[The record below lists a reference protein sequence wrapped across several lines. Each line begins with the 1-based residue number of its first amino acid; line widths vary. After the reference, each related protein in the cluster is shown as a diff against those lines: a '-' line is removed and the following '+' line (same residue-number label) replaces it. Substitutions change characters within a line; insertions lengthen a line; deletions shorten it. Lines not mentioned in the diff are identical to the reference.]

1 MLNNPIFV
9 SVLIIT
15 YNYGQELLRALDALA
30 NQTYQ
35 NFEIIIVDDAS
46 TDNTCS
52 MVNDYINAHNT
63 LKIRLIRH
71 ETNQG
76 IIAAR
81 NTALQYAT
89 GDYLYIHD
97 ADDWMEPICLEYLV
111 KAAQETD
118 ADRVIGEFQDVDT
131 SNHILQVRNIAEP
144 SSKWFHTMHD
154 ACLYKHSIV
163 QRNHIQYID
172 GVWDD
177 IGFNFQFSIYSHN
190 IAYVHQPLFNYYV
203 NTQSTSGAKS
213 LASQALDISK
223 FHNLLELVNRHKSLI
238 EPNEWILEEYHLI
251 KYYFFS
257 ILHEGR
263 YAPLHL
269 FLKRYALTH
278 EEMKTHIPAY
288 QKNANIHFFQEN
300 YDRKYGK
307 RITALLIFLE
317 KTHMIKPFLIAYH
330 LLSKFIYFPV

>member
-1 MLNNPIFV
+1 MLKHPIFV

-15 YNYGQELLRALDALA
+15 YNYEQELLRALQALA

-52 MVNDYINAHNT
+52 SVNQFIDTHST
-63 LKIRLIRH
+63 MKIQLICH

-76 IIAAR
+76 IVAAR

-97 ADDWMEPICLEYLV
+97 ADDWMEPTCLELLV
-111 KAAQETD
+111 QAAHSTD

-131 SNHILQVRNIAEP
+131 SNHILQIRDISEP
-144 SSKWFHTMHD
+144 SSKWFHMMHD
-154 ACLYKHSIV
+154 ACLYKHSIIKE
-163 QRNHIQYID
+163 NHIQYID

-190 IAYVHQPLFNYYV
+190 IVYVHQPLFNYYV
-203 NTQSTSGAKS
+203 NTQSSSGAKS
-213 LASQALDISK
+213 LADKALDITK
-223 FHNLLELVNRHKSLI
+223 FHNLITLFINHKSLI
-238 EPNEWILEEYHLI
+238 APNEWVLAEYYLI
-251 KYYFFS
+251 KYYYFS

-263 YAPLHL
+263 YASIHS
-269 FLKRYALTH
+269 FLKRYKLTH
-278 EEMKTHIPAY
+278 QEMKKQIPSY
-288 QKNANIHFFQEN
+288 QRNTNIHFFKDN

-307 RITALLIFLE
+307 RITALLICLE
-317 KTHMIKPFLIAYH
+317 KTHLIKPFLIAYH
-330 LLSKFIYFPV
+330 LLSKFVYLPV